1 MRGLLLALALFAAA
15 QAKGA
20 DARVSGLV
28 AALGDSSNVQ
38 ARNSAYLAL
47 LREKPPAA
55 LPLLA
60 ESLPRFDLQGQE
72 YALTLL
78 SVYPLEDSRPLLR
91 KLLLERAPLLEL
103 GAAAM
108 LWRAGERDG
117 AEHLAKACQRKD
129 TPLEVRRAMLR
140 RLYLVDDARLSAAL
154 RAWIAPET
162 DTLLLEDV
170 FYHLLN
176 VKDPELRAKAGELE
190 QAPGLPAGS
199 RAACAALL
207 LAQGE
212 DARGALL
219 AGQLDADEG
228 ATLARLQRFLV
239 LAPRL
244 PDELVAAVA
253 RVAEKSATPALAQ
266 AAINVLAQH
275 AGPKEIPTLER
286 LLDNPN
292 LYVAKSAL
300 EALQKRG
307 VSIAHDLLLRMLASK
322 ENLRA
327 LSAADALRREDDL
340 SGFERVLEVLHSGG
354 AEKAE
359 AVRVL
364 AKFRRQASLG
374 PLVDALEDPDAT
386 VRSEA
391 EQGLIAL
398 LPSLFPYRRFDLAT
412 TGYQAGAAPE
422 QRAAGVKKLR
432 AWCAANGKL

>member
-1 MRGLLLALALFAAA
+1 
-15 QAKGA
+15 
-20 DARVSGLV
+20 
-28 AALGDSSNVQ
+28 VQ
-38 ARNSAYLAL
+38 TRNSAYLTL

-55 LPLLA
+55 LPLLL
-60 ESLPRFDLQGQE
+60 ESLPRFDMLGQE
-72 YALTLL
+72 YGLTLL
-78 SVYPLEDSRPLLR
+78 GVYPLEDSRPLLR

-108 LWRAGERDG
+108 LWRSGERDA

-140 RLYLVDDARLSAAL
+140 RLYLVDDPRLTAAL

-170 FYHLLN
+170 FYQLLN
-176 VKDPELRAKAGELE
+176 VKDPELRAKAAELE
-190 QAPGLPAGS
+190 QTPGLPAGS

-207 LAQGE
+207 LALGE

-219 AGQLDADEG
+219 AQQIDADEG
-228 ATLARLQRFLV
+228 ASLARLQRFLV

-244 PDELVAAVA
+244 PEELAAAVA
-253 RVAEKSATPALAQ
+253 RVAEKSATTILAQ

-275 AGPKEIPTLER
+275 AGPKEIPTLEH

-307 VSIAHDLLLRMLASK
+307 VPVAHDLLLRMLASK

-340 SGFERVLEVLHSGG
+340 SGFERVLEVLHAGG
-354 AEKAE
+354 TERSE

-364 AKFRRQASLG
+364 ARFRRQASLA
-374 PLVDALEDPDAT
+374 PLVDALEDSEPA

-391 EQGLIAL
+391 EQGLVAL
-398 LPSLFPYRRFDLAT
+398 LASLFPYRRFDFAT
-412 TGYQAGAAPE
+412 TGYQSQAAPE
-422 QRAAGVKKLR
+422 QRAAGVRKIR
-432 AWCAANGKL
+432 AWCAANRKP